1 MLLCG
6 NQKSGNY
13 FYLIS
18 VYTGLRPGSG
28 TKSNVSFI
36 LGGEDHDSGIRLLS
50 DGVSEVTLIY
60 AISCKVKLLYMFR
73 VVELCLKG

>member
-1 MLLCG
+1 MPVLLCD
-6 NQKSGNY
+6 NQKSAEY

-36 LGGEDHDSGIRLLS
+36 LGGEDGDSGVRLLN
-50 DGVSEVTLIY
+50 DGTSEVRFFLTFTKY
-60 AISCKVKLLYMFR
+60 C
-73 VVELCLKG
+73 